1 MSATAS
7 VSDLAQVLFASALQ
21 ASENPS
27 PDQVRTSIE
36 HELRAC
42 DGDCTGCAV
51 YVAQEAGDHPETY
64 LTRMRWALDA
74 VVEAYPALPTTRPEA
89 APAAA

>member
-1 MSATAS
+1 VSATVS
-7 VSDLAQVLFASALQ
+7 VSDLAQVLFVSALQ

-27 PDQVRTSIE
+27 PDQVRTAIE
-36 HELRAC
+36 GRLRAC
-42 DGDCTGCAV
+42 DGDCSECAV

-64 LTRMRWALDA
+64 VTRMRWALDA
-74 VVEAYPALPTTRPEA
+74 VIKAYPALLTTRP